1 MQAALI
7 RGTLL
12 GVKYMDKNNGGR
24 GGCIVNMGSA
34 GGNQTIKTCNPARIV
49 VAENTS
55 FLFSYTVAPKT
66 LSSYIYSDV

>member
-34 GGNQTIKTCNPARIV
+34 GGTILE
-49 VAENTS
+49 EN
-55 FLFSYTVAPKT
+55 V
-66 LSSYIYSDV
+66 I